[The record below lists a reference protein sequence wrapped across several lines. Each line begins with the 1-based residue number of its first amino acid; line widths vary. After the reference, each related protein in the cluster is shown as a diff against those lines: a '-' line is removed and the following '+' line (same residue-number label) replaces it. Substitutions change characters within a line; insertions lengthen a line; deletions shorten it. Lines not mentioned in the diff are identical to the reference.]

1 MVKGVFSM
9 DHWNMM
15 EGVFSMDHWKHG
27 GRRV

>member
-1 MVKGVFSM
+1 MVVDVFSM

-15 EGVFSMDHWKHG
+15 EGVFSMDHWEHG

>member
-1 MVKGVFSM
+1 MVEGVFSM

-15 EGVFSMDHWKHG
+15 EGVFSMDHWKHD